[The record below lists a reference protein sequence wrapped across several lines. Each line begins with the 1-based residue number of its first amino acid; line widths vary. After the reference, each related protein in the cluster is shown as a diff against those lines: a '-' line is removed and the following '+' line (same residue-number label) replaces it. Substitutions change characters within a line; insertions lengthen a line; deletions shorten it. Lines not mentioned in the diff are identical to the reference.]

1 VAREP
6 FDESAP
12 AFGDRLREP
21 AMAALF
27 ADWCAMRREAGGLPR
42 YRQFD
47 PFRFPQMMPSL
58 QVLERDPDG
67 RYFQRLAGARVVEKL
82 GVDNK
87 GRFLDQIVEPAH
99 FEERRGHLE
108 RVLDTGLPA
117 AARGFLSRPTALS
130 GAFKRLMLPFARDD
144 GLAGLVVSAIAYA
157 RSYELHDLKPGD
169 PIQTLWARLED
180 VL

>member
-27 ADWCAMRREAGGLPR
+27 ADWCALRRETGGLPR

-87 GRFLDQIVEPAH
+87 GRYLDQIVEPAH

-117 AARGFLSRPTALS
+117 ATRGFLSRPTALS
-130 GAFKRLMLPFARDD
+130 GAFKRLMLPFSRDD
-144 GLAGLVVSAIAYA
+144 GVAGLVVSAIAYA

-180 VL
+180 VI